1 MTDVTTMAGRPA
13 AHHAHG
19 GGAHGSEKNGSKN
32 NGSETNDSGT
42 RHLVHC
48 PPSWENYLLDAPSLG
63 DEHFMLTGELPVRH
77 PLFNDGPGLFHD
89 MQTVTESVREIGEFV
104 GHRYFGVPVDRTGL
118 FHGFVLTLTDLA
130 AWRVVPGR
138 RPRLSTEIRATP
150 ANVVNGVPRGLDFR
164 LLARVDGTPCATGSA
179 GLVFLMPKLY
189 GNLRAHNQRAV
200 RAAPELDDR
209 PTGPVRAADP
219 AEVGRASAANVVVAR
234 PDPDSRD
241 RLSTWVLTRDVGP
254 VFAAG
259 EQRRPDFAGGDRR
272 PGDERLPG
280 LHLLE
285 SLRQASLLAAG
296 RARGL
301 TASRCVLASLE
312 VRFRSEAE
320 AALPL
325 RCLAAA
331 EPVGRDAHGR
341 PSVPVTVTLTQCR
354 RTVAEARTVVV
365 QDF

>member
-1 MTDVTTMAGRPA
+1 MTDVTTMAGRPS
-13 AHHAHG
+13 AHRGRRAH
-19 GGAHGSEKNGSKN
+19 
-32 NGSETNDSGT
+32 DSGT

-63 DEHFMLTGELPVRH
+63 DEHFTLTGELPGRH
-77 PLFNDGPGLFHD
+77 PLFNDGPGIFHD
-89 MQTVTESVREIGEFV
+89 VQTVTESVREVGEFV
-104 GHRYFGVPVDRTGL
+104 GHRYFGVPADRTGL
-118 FHGFVLTLTDLA
+118 FHSFALTLTDLA
-130 AWRVVPGR
+130 PWRVVPGT

-150 ANVVNGVPRGLDFR
+150 ANVVNGVPRGLDFQ

-189 GNLRAHNQRAV
+189 GNLRAHNRRAV
-200 RAAPELDDR
+200 RATPELDDR
-209 PTGPVRAADP
+209 PSGPVLAADP
-219 AEVGRASAANVVVAR
+219 AAVGRASAANVVVAR
-234 PDPDSRD
+234 PEPDSRD
-241 RLSTWVLTRDVGP
+241 RLSTWVLTRDVGA
-254 VFAAG
+254 VFAA
-259 EQRRPDFAGGDRR
+259 
-272 PGDERLPG
+272 GDERLPG

-296 RARGL
+296 RSRGL

-325 RCLAAA
+325 RCLATA

>member
-1 MTDVTTMAGRPA
+1 MTDVTTMPGRPA
-13 AHHAHG
+13 ARRAHDDDTTG
-19 GGAHGSEKNGSKN
+19 
-32 NGSETNDSGT
+32 SGT

-48 PPSWENYLLDAPSLG
+48 PPSWENCLLDAPGLG
-63 DEHFMLTGELPVRH
+63 EEHFMLTGELPVRH

-89 MQTVTESVREIGEFV
+89 LQTVTESVREIGEFV
-104 GHRYFGVPVDRTGL
+104 GHRYFGVPVNRTGL
-118 FHGFVLTLTDLA
+118 FHGFALTLTDLA

-150 ANVVNGVPRGLDFR
+150 VNVVNGVPRGLDFR
-164 LLARVDGTPCATGSA
+164 LLARVDGAPCATGSA

-189 GNLRAHNQRAV
+189 GNLRAHNRRAV
-200 RAAPELDDR
+200 RETPELDER
-209 PTGPVRAADP
+209 PVGPVHAADP
-219 AEVGRASAANVVVAR
+219 AEVGRAGAANVVVAR
-234 PDPDSRD
+234 PDQDSRE
-241 RLSTWVLTRDVGP
+241 RLSTWVLTRGVGP
-254 VFAAG
+254 VFAAA
-259 EQRRPDFAGGDRR
+259 EHRS

-285 SLRQASLLAAG
+285 SLRQSSLLAAG

-301 TASRCVLASLE
+301 TAERCVLASLD
-312 VRFRSEAE
+312 VRFRGEAE

-325 RCLAAA
+325 RCLAEAG
-331 EPVGRDAHGR
+331 PVGRDAHGR